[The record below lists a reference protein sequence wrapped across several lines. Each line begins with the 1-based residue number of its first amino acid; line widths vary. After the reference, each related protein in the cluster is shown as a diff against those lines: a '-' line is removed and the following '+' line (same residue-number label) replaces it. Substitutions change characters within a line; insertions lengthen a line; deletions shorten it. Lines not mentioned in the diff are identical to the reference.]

1 MSRPGVRQA
10 LLKHA
15 FAKHYPGIQ
24 PGEWQPATLMTE
36 RVLALRS
43 RDRRSAPI
51 PLDRVLDEN
60 HFDFRGVPSVG
71 TQDQQRQRRL
81 EDRRRRRSRE
91 SVPEE

>member
-43 RDRRSAPI
+43 RDGSPPI
-51 PLDRVLDEN
+51 PLDRVLDHS
-60 HFDFRGVPSVG
+60 HFDFRGVPSIG
-71 TQDQQRQRRL
+71 TQDQQRLLRL

>member
-15 FAKHYPGIQ
+15 FAKLYPGIQ
-24 PGEWQPATLMTE
+24 PGEWQPATLLAE

-43 RDRRSAPI
+43 PDGRSTPI
-51 PLDRVLDEN
+51 PLDRVLDES

-71 TQDQQRQRRL
+71 TLDQIRLRRL
-81 EDRRRRRSRE
+81 EDRRQRRSRE
-91 SVPEE
+91 PVSEE

>member
-43 RDRRSAPI
+43 RDGRSAPI
-51 PLDRVLDEN
+51 PLDRVLDQS
-60 HFDFRGVPSVG
+60 HFDFRGVPSGG
-71 TQDQQRQRRL
+71 TQDQQRLSRL

-91 SVPEE
+91 PVPEE

>member
-1 MSRPGVRQA
+1 MSRPGVCQA
-10 LLKHA
+10 LLRHA

-43 RDRRSAPI
+43 RDGHSASI
-51 PLDRVLDEN
+51 PLDRVLDES

-71 TQDQQRQRRL
+71 TRDQQRLRRL

>member
-24 PGEWQPATLMTE
+24 PGEWQPATLMAE
-36 RVLALRS
+36 RVLALRPQ
-43 RDRRSAPI
+43 DGRSAPV
-51 PLDRVLDEN
+51 PLDRVLDES
-60 HFDFRGVPSVG
+60 HFDFRGVPSIG
-71 TQDQQRQRRL
+71 TQDQQRLQRL

-91 SVPEE
+91 GMLEE

>member
-15 FAKHYPGIQ
+15 FAKRYPGIQ

-36 RVLALRS
+36 RVLALRP

>member
-24 PGEWQPATLMTE
+24 PGEWQPVRLLTE

-43 RDRRSAPI
+43 RDGRSTPI
-51 PLDRVLDEN
+51 PLDRVLDES

-71 TQDQQRQRRL
+71 TQDQQRLRRL